1 MKAIGNNIII
11 LPKKVG
17 LSKTEN
23 GLLLK
28 EKDKENIRYKEAIVV
43 SVSDD
48 VKGIKEADV
57 IYYDKSAG
65 HGICAPLL
73 LDSPRTL
80 TLTLRSRKSSGRT
93 VCMLTVPDR
102 PCAPK
107 AASGVL

>member
-43 SVSDD
+43 SVSAD
-48 VKGIKEADV
+48 VKGIKETDV

-65 HGICAPLL
+65 HGIDFEGHSYQVIKLQ
-73 LDSPRTL
+73 DI
-80 TLTLRSRKSSGRT
+80 
-93 VCMLTVPDR
+93 VI
-102 PCAPK
+102 
-107 AASGVL
+107 VL

>member
-11 LPKKVG
+11 SPKKTG

-48 VKGIKEADV
+48 IKSLKEADV

-65 HGICAPLL
+65 HSIEFDGHNYQVIKLQ
-73 LDSPRTL
+73 D
-80 TLTLRSRKSSGRT
+80 
-93 VCMLTVPDR
+93 VVI
-102 PCAPK
+102 
-107 AASGVL
+107 VL

>member
-11 LPKKVG
+11 SPKKTG
-17 LSKTEN
+17 LSKTES

-48 VKGIKEADV
+48 IKSLKEADV

-65 HGICAPLL
+65 HGIEFEGHNYQVIKLQ
-73 LDSPRTL
+73 D
-80 TLTLRSRKSSGRT
+80 
-93 VCMLTVPDR
+93 VVI
-102 PCAPK
+102 
-107 AASGVL
+107 VL

>member
-28 EKDKENIRYKEAIVV
+28 EKDKENIRYKEAIVI
-43 SVSDD
+43 SVSAD
-48 VKGIKEADV
+48 VKGIKETDV

-65 HGICAPLL
+65 HGIDFDGHSYQVIKLQ
-73 LDSPRTL
+73 D
-80 TLTLRSRKSSGRT
+80 
-93 VCMLTVPDR
+93 VVI
-102 PCAPK
+102 
-107 AASGVL
+107 VL

>member
-43 SVSDD
+43 SLSDD
-48 VKGIKEADV
+48 IKCLKEADV

-65 HGICAPLL
+65 HGIEFEGHNYQVIKLQ
-73 LDSPRTL
+73 D
-80 TLTLRSRKSSGRT
+80 
-93 VCMLTVPDR
+93 VVI
-102 PCAPK
+102 
-107 AASGVL
+107 VL

>member
-11 LPKKVG
+11 SPKKVG

-65 HGICAPLL
+65 HGIDFEGHSYQVIKLQ
-73 LDSPRTL
+73 D
-80 TLTLRSRKSSGRT
+80 
-93 VCMLTVPDR
+93 VVI
-102 PCAPK
+102 
-107 AASGVL
+107 VL

>member
-65 HGICAPLL
+65 HGIDFEGHSYQVIKLQ
-73 LDSPRTL
+73 D
-80 TLTLRSRKSSGRT
+80 
-93 VCMLTVPDR
+93 VVI
-102 PCAPK
+102 
-107 AASGVL
+107 VLWESKRQEIFKILVY

>member
-28 EKDKENIRYKEAIVV
+28 EKDKENIRYKEAIVI
-43 SVSDD
+43 SVSTD

-65 HGICAPLL
+65 HGIDFDGHSYQVIKLQ
-73 LDSPRTL
+73 D
-80 TLTLRSRKSSGRT
+80 
-93 VCMLTVPDR
+93 VVI
-102 PCAPK
+102 
-107 AASGVL
+107 VL

>member
-17 LSKTEN
+17 LAKTEN

-48 VKGIKEADV
+48 IKGIKETDV

-65 HGICAPLL
+65 HGIDFEGHAYQVIKLQ
-73 LDSPRTL
+73 D
-80 TLTLRSRKSSGRT
+80 
-93 VCMLTVPDR
+93 VVI
-102 PCAPK
+102 
-107 AASGVL
+107 VL

>member
-17 LSKTEN
+17 LAKTEN

-28 EKDKENIRYKEAIVV
+28 EKDKENIRYKEAIVI
-43 SVSDD
+43 SVSAD

-65 HGICAPLL
+65 HGIDFEGHSYQVIKLQ
-73 LDSPRTL
+73 D
-80 TLTLRSRKSSGRT
+80 
-93 VCMLTVPDR
+93 VVI
-102 PCAPK
+102 
-107 AASGVL
+107 VL

>member
-11 LPKKVG
+11 LPKKGG

-65 HGICAPLL
+65 HGIDFEGHSYQVIKLQ
-73 LDSPRTL
+73 D
-80 TLTLRSRKSSGRT
+80 
-93 VCMLTVPDR
+93 VVI
-102 PCAPK
+102 
-107 AASGVL
+107 VLWES

>member
-11 LPKKVG
+11 SPKKTG

-48 VKGIKEADV
+48 IKSLKEADV

-65 HGICAPLL
+65 HGIEFDGHNYQVIKLQ
-73 LDSPRTL
+73 D
-80 TLTLRSRKSSGRT
+80 
-93 VCMLTVPDR
+93 VVI
-102 PCAPK
+102 
-107 AASGVL
+107 VL

>member
-48 VKGIKEADV
+48 VKGIKETDV

-65 HGICAPLL
+65 HGIDFEGHSYQVIKLQ
-73 LDSPRTL
+73 D
-80 TLTLRSRKSSGRT
+80 
-93 VCMLTVPDR
+93 VVI
-102 PCAPK
+102 
-107 AASGVL
+107 VL